1 MAIDRHSS
9 WPDIRLWKQGW
20 TVAINQTGGGI
31 WWQRLNECKKHQSA
45 SDYCNCHQIPS
56 RPLTG
61 HVDPLTPHIPATTS
75 TAQPC
80 TPQVLFL
87 EHPWTSADIH
97 TLSTC
102 PFTLAGNSSLFFFL
116 SEWNVLHT
124 EGLDVALRLPH
135 LKVFPAYPWQGIGQC
150 LLTFKNRENIG
161 KNIFRIHEIE
171 INP

>member
-80 TPQVLFL
+80 TPQVLFP
-87 EHPWTSADIH
+87 EHPWTSVDIH

-102 PFTLAGNSSLFFFL
+102 PFTLAGNSSLFFFFIRVKCPAHRRAWRGPSTPSSEGVSSL
-116 SEWNVLHT
+116 S
-124 EGLDVALRLPH
+124 
-135 LKVFPAYPWQGIGQC
+135 
-150 LLTFKNRENIG
+150 LTRNRSM
-161 KNIFRIHEIE
+161 FVDL
-171 INP
+171 